1 MSQKGSIHTDSAEV
15 SKDNPVIDV
24 SKYGFIL
31 QSEKDGFYR
40 YAANVSGEV
49 VELKVYADSY
59 TVKITGKRNIMVAN
73 RYKIKTQNQLDF
85 ILMNGRAGVL
95 FLSAPCSN
103 EAV

>member
-1 MSQKGSIHTDSAEV
+1 MV
-15 SKDNPVIDV
+15 SPDNPVIDV
-24 SKYGFIL
+24 CKYGFNL

-40 YAANVSGEV
+40 YVANVSGEL

-73 RYKIKTQNQLDF
+73 RHKIKTQSQLDF

-95 FLSAPCSN
+95 FLSVPRSN
-103 EAV
+103 ETV